1 MTNLMMY
8 CDGLEVSLSG
18 KSVRVGKCTLQ
29 FEEEYI
35 VVICTECNRIYIWR
49 KEYVLQLCITPAEA
63 REENTEKAPDVDF
76 DLSTPI
82 RDMYYEGWSART
94 VNALVRQG
102 IDTLG
107 DLVNCT
113 KEDLVPIKNFGRRSL
128 EEVVNR
134 LSEMGLSLKEVAE

>member
-1 MTNLMMY
+1 MNCLMMY

-18 KSVRVGKCTLQ
+18 KTVRIGKCTLQ
-29 FEEEYI
+29 FEDEYVI
-35 VVICTECNRIYIWR
+35 VNCTECNRIYMWR
-49 KEYVLQLCITPAEA
+49 KEYVLQLYITPAEA
-63 REENTEKAPDVDF
+63 QEENTEKAPDVD
-76 DLSTPI
+76 LNTPI
-82 RDMYYEGWSART
+82 RDMLDEGWSVRT

-113 KEDLVPIKNFGRRSL
+113 KEDLVPIRNFGRRSL

-134 LSEMGLSLKEVAE
+134 LSEMGLSLKEDAR

>member
-8 CDGLEVSLSG
+8 CDGLEISLSG
-18 KSVRVGKCTLQ
+18 KIVRVGKCTLQ

-49 KEYVLQLCITPAEA
+49 KEYVPHLCITPAKA
-63 REENTEKAPDVDF
+63 REENTEKAPDVD
-76 DLSTPI
+76 LSTLI

-113 KEDLVPIKNFGRRSL
+113 KEDLVPIRNFGRRSL
-128 EEVVNR
+128 EEVVKR
-134 LSEMGLSLKEVAE
+134 LSEMGLSLKEDAE